1 MQKIMTDH
9 ALLRYIE
16 RVYKVDVEKIRD
28 DAVTD
33 MVKAAIA
40 AGANV
45 IHIDGVKFLIKNGV
59 IVTTYDNTMNINR
72 YKLKKAEAA

>member
-45 IHIDGVKFLIKNGV
+45 INIDGVKFLIKNGV

-72 YKLKKAEAA
+72 YKLRKAEAA

>member
-16 RVYKVDVEKIRD
+16 RVYGVDVEKIRD

-45 IHIDGVKFLIKNGV
+45 INIDGVKFLIKNGV
-59 IVTTYDNTMNINR
+59 IVTTYDNNMNINR
-72 YKLKKAEAA
+72 YKLRKAEAA